1 MASGAVANDRFL
13 TKPVSVYL
21 DLVRFLAAL
30 SVLIGHGVQDGLY
43 DGAYILTTLSHEAV
57 MIFFVLSGLVIA
69 ETSLRKGR
77 DAQAFIIAR
86 AARIYSVVIPAILLS
101 FALYAL
107 AGGLGIN
114 APGWAADPNF
124 SWLTALGSLFF
135 LNESWGSEM
144 ILPWNSPYWSISY
157 EVFYYVMFGCLAF
170 GRGQWRWLSFLLVA
184 LLAGPRV
191 LALAPVWAMGVW
203 IALDPRLRLR
213 SPLLGLALVAATWA
227 VVFWL
232 DASQLDETVQNW
244 LYSVVP
250 GWWRLYMSQKLV
262 TDYLLGFLVMANFI
276 GFHACAPWFAP
287 HMARIEG
294 PVRFLAGSTF
304 SLYLFHRP
312 LTKLLE
318 ALGVSAGDDALAFT
332 GLLLGVVAACFL
344 LAEVTEKRRNAARRG
359 IAALF
364 ERLSHARGEAVQD
377 IRLKG

>member
-1 MASGAVANDRFL
+1 MREPMASGAVANDRFL

-135 LNESWGSEM
+135 LNESWGSGM

-184 LLAGPRV
+184 LLAGPRI

-203 IALDPRLRLR
+203 IALDPRLRLK
-213 SPLLGLALVAATWA
+213 SPLLGLALVVATWA
-227 VVFWL
+227 AILWMGAAVWDDALKTWL
-232 DASQLDETVQNW
+232 HATIS
-244 LYSVVP
+244 
-250 GWWRLYMSQKLV
+250 GWWRLVSSEKML
-262 TDYLLGFLVMANFI
+262 TDHLLGLLVMANFI
-276 GFHACAPWFAP
+276 GFHACAPWFAGL
-287 HMARIEG
+287 MARIER
-294 PVRFLAGSTF
+294 PVRVAAGSTF

-312 LTKLLE
+312 MTHFLVAAGFDSKGN
-318 ALGVSAGDDALAFT
+318 ALVFT
-332 GLLLGVVAACFL
+332 GFLLLIVTLCFL
-344 LAEVTEKRRNAARRG
+344 LAEVTEKRRDAARRIIG
-359 IAALF
+359 ALLNRIVPARLTAA
-364 ERLSHARGEAVQD
+364 
-377 IRLKG
+377 